1 MVFRWNLQD
10 LITVVEQ
17 RICGSLNKVNMG
29 GWVDIGALNLSLN
42 KQGVRKIKPVVEGL
56 GFMYIMFNYRGNLKN
71 FKK

>member
-1 MVFRWNLQD
+1 

-17 RICGSLNKVNMG
+17 RICAGSLNRGNNRG

-56 GFMYIMFNYRGNLKN
+56 LLSHFSCVRLCAIP
-71 FKK
+71 

>member
-1 MVFRWNLQD
+1 M
-10 LITVVEQ
+10 ITVVEQ

-42 KQGVRKIKPVVEGL
+42 KQGVRKIKPVVEEL